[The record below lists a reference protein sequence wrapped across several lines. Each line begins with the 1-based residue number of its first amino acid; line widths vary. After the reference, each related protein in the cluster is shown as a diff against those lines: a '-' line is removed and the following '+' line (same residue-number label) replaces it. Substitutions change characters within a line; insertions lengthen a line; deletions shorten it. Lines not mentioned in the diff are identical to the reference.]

1 MASREM
7 KELPPKEVFWHDE
20 KMHQI
25 DGFWYLDSLMES
37 IAAFRSQ
44 FQPRTDDI
52 LLTSIPKTGTTW
64 LIALC
69 HSILHRHDNEEEEED
84 SLMKMNPHELVP
96 TMDISYLTDQVQEHL
111 KSDHTTTTTSPRF
124 LHTHLPYSC
133 LPEAVRSAG
142 SSCKLVHVAR
152 NPKDTVVSMWHFY
165 NKIFGSETTPD
176 VTMESA
182 VEGFCGGVI
191 PYGPFYEHVVEYW
204 EESRRRPEKVLF
216 LKYEELCRAPNEH
229 VRRLASF
236 LGKPFGS
243 DEDGDAEVEKVLWR
257 SSLNRL
263 KELEVNKSD
272 EGLELAPIIPKSSFF
287 RKGTVGGWKNYLTP
301 QMAHRIDLLTEQK
314 LQDTILSLDDF

>member
-1 MASREM
+1 M
-7 KELPPKEVFWHDE
+7 
-20 KMHQI
+20 
-25 DGFWYLDSLMES
+25 
-37 IAAFRSQ
+37 
-44 FQPRTDDI
+44 
-52 LLTSIPKTGTTW
+52 
-64 LIALC
+64 
-69 HSILHRHDNEEEEED
+69 
-84 SLMKMNPHELVP
+84 
-96 TMDISYLTDQVQEHL
+96 
-111 KSDHTTTTTSPRF
+111 

-133 LPEAVRSAG
+133 LPEAVRSSG

-165 NKIFGSETTPD
+165 NKIFESETGPD
-176 VTMESA
+176 VTMERA

-191 PYGPFYEHVVEYW
+191 PYGPFYKH
-204 EESRRRPEKVLF
+204 
-216 LKYEELCRAPNEH
+216 EELCREPKEQ

-236 LGKPFGS
+236 LRKPFGL
-243 DEDGDAEVEKVLWR
+243 DEDNGDAEVEKVLWR

-314 LQDTILSLDDF
+314 LQGTGLSLDDF

>member
-1 MASREM
+1 
-7 KELPPKEVFWHDE
+7 
-20 KMHQI
+20 
-25 DGFWYLDSLMES
+25 
-37 IAAFRSQ
+37 
-44 FQPRTDDI
+44 PR
-52 LLTSIPKTGTTW
+52 L
-64 LIALC
+64 
-69 HSILHRHDNEEEEED
+69 
-84 SLMKMNPHELVP
+84 
-96 TMDISYLTDQVQEHL
+96 
-111 KSDHTTTTTSPRF
+111 

-133 LPEAVRSAG
+133 LPEAVRSSG

-165 NKIFGSETTPD
+165 NKIFESETGPD
-176 VTMESA
+176 VTMERA

-191 PYGPFYEHVVEYW
+191 PYGPFYKHVVEYW

-216 LKYEELCRAPNEH
+216 LEYEELCREPKEQ

-236 LGKPFGS
+236 LRKPFGL
-243 DEDGDAEVEKVLWR
+243 DEDNGDAEVEKVLWR

-314 LQDTILSLDDF
+314 LQGTGLSLDDF